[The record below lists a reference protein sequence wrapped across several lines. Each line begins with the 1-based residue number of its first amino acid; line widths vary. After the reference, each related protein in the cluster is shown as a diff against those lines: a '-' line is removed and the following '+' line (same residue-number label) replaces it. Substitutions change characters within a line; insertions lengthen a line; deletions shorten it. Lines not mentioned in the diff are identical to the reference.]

1 MERKDPLT
9 GEIFIP
15 KRNDQ
20 IFANRKNQVEY
31 HNAKAREFR
40 DSASNTNSKLKKNW
54 EILILILN
62 NESIKIVKKD
72 ELMFFSFDFTYMTR
86 YVENTGQIFVY
97 NIAIK
102 ELDNDNYRIVKYSS
116 F

>member
-9 GEIFIP
+9 GELFTP

-20 IFANRKNQVEY
+20 IFANRKNQVEF

-40 DSASNTNSKLKKNW
+40 DSALITNSKLKKNW

-62 NESIKIVKKD
+62 NKSIKIVKKD
-72 ELMFFSFDFTYMTR
+72 ELMLFSFDFTYMTK
-86 YVENTGQIFVY
+86 YIKNSDQMFVF
-97 NIAIK
+97 NIALK
-102 ELDNDNYRIVKYSS
+102 ELDDDNYRIIKYT
-116 F
+116 